1 VLVLP
6 PLHDVRRARAPET
19 CTLSRAHPA
28 AACSSESLQACEGG
42 VFVLPLHGSVAA
54 AATTATPTARSSLDR
69 VSPATARRSGEHCAP
84 AMPPS
89 TSATAYSGIAP
100 LSPPHRAR
108 RSSRRLAPRWPRRRA
123 CARARRSRQ
132 AAAPTA
138 ARCAGADV
146 PCGGSG
152 GAPVVGF
159 AVLCGMRGCDAWGWL
174 LVGSGASRMRVRAA
188 RCSGRRKAS
197 AVTTRRYNPT
207 AGPTAQSV
215 MRRRRARRTGQRRS

>member
-1 VLVLP
+1 MLVLP
-6 PLHDVRRARAPET
+6 PLHDVRRATRTRNVHSLTRA
-19 CTLSRAHPA
+19 PA
-28 AACSSESLQACEGG
+28 AACNSESLQACEGG

-54 AATTATPTARSSLDR
+54 AATTATPTARSSLGR
-69 VSPATARRSGEHCAP
+69 VSPATARRSGEHFAP

-89 TSATAYSGIAP
+89 TSAPAYSGIAP
-100 LSPPHRAR
+100 PPPPHRAR
-108 RSSRRLAPRWPRRRA
+108 RSTRRLAPRWPRRRA

-159 AVLCGMRGCDAWGWL
+159 AVLCGMRGCDAWGS
-174 LVGSGASRMRVRAA
+174 V
-188 RCSGRRKAS
+188 
-197 AVTTRRYNPT
+197 
-207 AGPTAQSV
+207 AGW
-215 MRRRRARRTGQRRS
+215 QRRFVHACPGSAL